1 MFAYISGVIT
11 QKSPAYIIIE
21 AGGIGYGINIS
32 LNTFSKIQNLAKCKL
47 LTYFHV
53 KEDAQVLYGFAEE
66 SERSL
71 FIHLISISGIGPN
84 TGRMVLSSF
93 PPEEIRW
100 AIINGDV
107 RLIQSIKG
115 IGPKS
120 AQRIILELKDKL
132 KKEPAEEVNF
142 IPAGNNTLK
151 EEALSALIMLG
162 FTKSDAEK
170 SVQKVLKST
179 PEVEK
184 VEDLLKEA
192 LKNM

>member
-11 QKSPAYIIIE
+11 HKSPAYVIIE

-32 LNTFSKIQNLAKCKL
+32 LNTFSKIQSLNKCKL

-53 KEDAQVLYGFAEE
+53 KEDAQVLYGFADEM
-66 SERSL
+66 ERSL